1 MIIYLIKMENF
12 QNSNF
17 FSTTTGILIGSA
29 CGILY
34 LRKCKS
40 STQVD
45 AVANLFF
52 GGLLSL
58 GVGGMSCFALS
69 NKKLSKR
76 LANGCLGSFGS
87 VFIYSSYIYL
97 FIGGI

>member
-1 MIIYLIKMENF
+1 MENF
-12 QNSNF
+12 KNSNF

-34 LRKCKS
+34 VRKCKS
-40 STQVD
+40 SNEVYL
-45 AVANLFF
+45 VVNLLF

-58 GVGGMSCFALS
+58 GVGGMSSFTLT

-76 LANGCLGSFGS
+76 LANGCIGSFGS